1 MNMCVKH
8 ALMAFMPHAGR
19 AVDYVGPLPHDEA
32 CLTFS
37 CSGYADPFYLFLCHV
52 MLQVE
57 MEVQREAVD
66 YENDFV
72 LVRRPGHHTLL
83 P

>member
-1 MNMCVKH
+1 
-8 ALMAFMPHAGR
+8 
-19 AVDYVGPLPHDEA
+19 
-32 CLTFS
+32 
-37 CSGYADPFYLFLCHV
+37 

-72 LVRRPGHHTLL
+72 LVRRPGHCTIMT
-83 P
+83 